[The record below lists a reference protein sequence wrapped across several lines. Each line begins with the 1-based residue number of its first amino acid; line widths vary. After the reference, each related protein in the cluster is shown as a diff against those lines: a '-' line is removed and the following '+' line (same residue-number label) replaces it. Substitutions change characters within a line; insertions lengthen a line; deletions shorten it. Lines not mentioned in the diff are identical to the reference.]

1 MVTSIVRRLRSL
13 FAQSGPVTS
22 RINLLIEL
30 SAFDKGGLEKVVLD
44 SALRFDRNLFDV
56 TIVSVGTPG
65 HLAEVARAAGLR
77 VIGLTEQDKERQY
90 NQVLEQYSINL
101 AVSHFSHFG
110 YKLLRKHGI
119 PNITFIHNVYAFL
132 TGDALK
138 RFKADDKYVDKY
150 ISVSAKATDYAHRRL
165 GISLDKIITVP
176 NGLII
181 EEHEERERHAEPLTR
196 ESFGLKEGDYVFL
209 NVASYNLHKGHY
221 VMADAMRRAI
231 RTHPEIKIL
240 CVGNVI
246 YPPHVEQFR
255 QYLVDQ
261 GLADNILM
269 PGYYSNIESFYR
281 IVDAFM
287 LPSFIEGWSIAMN
300 EAMFYGKPMILTNTG
315 GAAEVIENSDIG
327 RLLEPEYGDF
337 LNLDSASLDRFAYDQ
352 REFRIAQSLADAM
365 IDFATHKEH
374 WAQAGAKGR
383 KKIYDHYNL
392 DDVVRH
398 YEHIFF
404 DVIGWH
410 PTGITASNPQGVH
423 R

>member
-1 MVTSIVRRLRSL
+1 MVTSIAQRLRSL
-13 FAQSGPVTS
+13 FTKSAPITS
-22 RINLLIEL
+22 KINLLIEL

-44 SALRFDRNLFDV
+44 SALRFDRNHFDV

-65 HLAEVARAAGLR
+65 HLADVARAAGLR
-77 VIGLTEQDKERQY
+77 VIGLTDQDKERQY
-90 NQVLEQYSINL
+90 AQVLERYGINL
-101 AVSHFSHFG
+101 AISHFSHFG

-119 PNITFIHNVYAFL
+119 RNITFIHNVYAFL

-181 EEHEERERHAEPLTR
+181 EEHEERERNAEPLTR
-196 ESFGLKEGDYVFL
+196 ESFGLKESDYVFL
-209 NVASYNLHKGHY
+209 NVASYNLHKAHY
-221 VMADAMRRAI
+221 VMADAMRRVI
-231 RTHPEIKIL
+231 KTHPEIKIL

-255 QYLVDQ
+255 QYLAEQ

-327 RLLEPEYGDF
+327 RLIEPEYGDF
-337 LNLDSASLDRFAYDQ
+337 LNLDSASLDRLAYDQ
-352 REFRIAQSLADAM
+352 REYRIAQPLADAM
-365 IDFATHKEH
+365 IDFSSRKEY
-374 WAQAGAKGR
+374 WKEAGAKGR

-398 YEHIFF
+398 YEGIFF
-404 DVIGWH
+404 DVTGWH
-410 PTGITASNPQGVH
+410 PKDAATSHLQSAHQ
-423 R
+423 